1 MHAMHIRDL
10 DLNLLVLFDALLRER
25 SVTRAAAEV
34 GLSQGAMS
42 HGLNRLRT
50 FFEDPLFIKTSA
62 GMQPTEKAVLLGTT
76 VTEVMTALRQ
86 RVVSQARFDPASARR
101 TFVISMTDMGELVFL
116 PPLIRRLRKVAP
128 DCAVRSVQVPLEQ
141 IEATLAAG
149 WYLTTT
155 EAKAAHEAAL
165 QDAADN
171 APPTRDELKR
181 KADELGLSYP
191 GNIPTE
197 KLSAMVDAALKG

>member
-1 MHAMHIRDL
+1 
-10 DLNLLVLFDALLRER
+10 
-25 SVTRAAAEV
+25 
-34 GLSQGAMS
+34 MS
-42 HGLNRLRT
+42 NTTMLYKAPGSHEIHG
-50 FFEDPLFIKTSA
+50 
-62 GMQPTEKAVLLGTT
+62 G
-76 VTEVMTALRQ
+76 
-86 RVVSQARFDPASARR
+86 RFDY
-101 TFVISMTDMGELVFL
+101 TIVND
-116 PPLIRRLRKVAP
+116 
-128 DCAVRSVQVPLEQ
+128 DQ